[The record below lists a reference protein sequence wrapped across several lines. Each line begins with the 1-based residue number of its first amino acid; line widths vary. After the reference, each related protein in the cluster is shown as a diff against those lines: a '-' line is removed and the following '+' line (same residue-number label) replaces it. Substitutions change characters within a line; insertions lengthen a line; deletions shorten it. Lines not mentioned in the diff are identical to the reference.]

1 MARKTLVQLV
11 DDLDGSP
18 IAEGEG
24 RTVAITLDGASYELD
39 LSTAHAD
46 ELDELL
52 EPYLSAA
59 RKVGRKTPGRATSSS
74 SSSSAPKSDPS
85 ELQKIREWA
94 KENGHAV
101 SDRGRISSV
110 VREAYDAAH

>member
-11 DDLDGSP
+11 DDLDGSA
-18 IAEGEG
+18 ITEGEG
-24 RTVAITLDGASYELD
+24 RTVAITFDGVSYELD
-39 LSTAHAD
+39 LSTEHAD
-46 ELDELL
+46 ELDSLL
-52 EPYLSAA
+52 QPYLDAA
-59 RKVGRKTPGRATSSS
+59 RKVGRKTAGRPSSS
-74 SSSSAPKSDPS
+74 SSSKSDPA

-110 VREAYDAAH
+110 VRDAYDAAH

>member
-39 LSTAHAD
+39 LSTEHAD
-46 ELDELL
+46 ELDGLL
-52 EPYLSAA
+52 QPYLDAA
-59 RKVGRKTPGRATSSS
+59 RKVGRKSAGRPSSS